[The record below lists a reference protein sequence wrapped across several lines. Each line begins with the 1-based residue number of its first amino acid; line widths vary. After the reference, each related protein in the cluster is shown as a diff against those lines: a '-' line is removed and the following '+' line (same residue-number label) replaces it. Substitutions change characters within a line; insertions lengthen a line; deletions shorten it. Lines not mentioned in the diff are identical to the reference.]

1 MRRHSGDRIC
11 SDNASQTAIPG
22 LFMDLSSSSASAI
35 ETGRGYMTDLAFC
48 YIIMGINSSFN
59 GMLRGLGV

>member
-1 MRRHSGDRIC
+1 
-11 SDNASQTAIPG
+11 
-22 LFMDLSSSSASAI
+22 MDLSSSSASAI
-35 ETGRGYMTDLAFC
+35 ETGMGYMTDLAFC

>member
-1 MRRHSGDRIC
+1 MRRYSGDRIC
-11 SDNASQTAIPG
+11 SDNASQAAILG

-35 ETGRGYMTDLAFC
+35 ETGMGYMTDLAFC